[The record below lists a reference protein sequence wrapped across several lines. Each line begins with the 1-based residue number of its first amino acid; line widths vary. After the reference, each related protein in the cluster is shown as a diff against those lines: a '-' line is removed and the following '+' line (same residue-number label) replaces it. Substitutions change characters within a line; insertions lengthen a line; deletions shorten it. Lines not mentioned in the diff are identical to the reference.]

1 MVSLGLVKY
10 AWFTKAAATI
20 VKMSSASAC
29 AVGVVDGSKPL
40 ATIRAASS
48 PHPPSFGCWVCDTE
62 SAPGEC
68 AAPLQQVVARG
79 EPNWLKVHYPLEA
92 PQRDYKVKREDP
104 RWGVTFS
111 SHRTA

>member
-10 AWFTKAAATI
+10 VWFTKAAATI

-62 SAPGEC
+62 SAPGE
-68 AAPLQQVVARG
+68 G
-79 EPNWLKVHYPLEA
+79 
-92 PQRDYKVKREDP
+92 
-104 RWGVTFS
+104 T
-111 SHRTA
+111 